1 MQIDTG
7 QVRLGTDFF
16 QALQGLP
23 RADASPLPGAGVAAE
38 SAAAV
43 SQTISIE
50 GIEAAESAARAA
62 AEAGENKPRGSY
74 LDIRA

>member
-1 MQIDTG
+1 MEINTG

-23 RADASPLPGAGVAAE
+23 RAEQAPMPGAAAANKA
-38 SAAAV
+38 AAAV
-43 SQTISIE
+43 SQPVSAE

-62 AEAGENKPRGSY
+62 AESGEMKPRGTY
-74 LDIRA
+74 LDLRA